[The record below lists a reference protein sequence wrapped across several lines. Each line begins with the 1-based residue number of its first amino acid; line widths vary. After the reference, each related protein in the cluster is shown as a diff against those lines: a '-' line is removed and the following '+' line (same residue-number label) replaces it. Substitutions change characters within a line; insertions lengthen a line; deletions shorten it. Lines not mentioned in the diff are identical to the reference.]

1 MFDYNPSK
9 KKAAEE
15 LDKYDFTKLLKQCCK
30 IGWRDP
36 LSIGLKGIVGRFPE
50 LEDSVRQIGPDDL
63 VHYLMAKYPVFFR
76 PKVSVEMYFL

>member
-15 LDKYDFTKLLKQCCK
+15 LDKYDFSKLLKQCYK

-36 LSIGLKGIVGRFPE
+36 FSIGLKGIAGRYPE
-50 LEDSVRQIGPDDL
+50 LEDSVKQLSPNDL
-63 VHYLMAKYPVFFR
+63 VHYLGTKYPVAFR
-76 PKVSVEMYFL
+76 AKVSVEMYLP